1 MVQLVQKQVL
11 QGKSCSLVIS
21 LVFLNDSAVWMLMLK
36 KRNVSLLIYNEDD
49 IDEMILLVRDSFI
62 PAFSALEK
70 NTAGKACRSSCGL
83 GVT

>member
-1 MVQLVQKQVL
+1 
-11 QGKSCSLVIS
+11 
-21 LVFLNDSAVWMLMLK
+21 MLK

-70 NTAGKACRSSCGL
+70 NTAGKACSVGTALQSTGKLIQCA
-83 GVT
+83 